1 MVKRFTALSNI
12 KGRISKLAICKE
24 MITSIQIQSIDSN
37 QQYISSVTIIDRRHE
52 SSRKW

>member
-1 MVKRFTALSNI
+1 MVKRFTALSNN

-52 SSRKW
+52 SNRKW